1 MDKLLKQEKPETVI
15 IVILPSFLTYP
26 LLKLD
31 SREHGFLGMFL
42 CVEET

>member
-15 IVILPSFLTYP
+15 IVILTSFLAHL

-31 SREHGFLGMFL
+31 SRKHSFLGMFL
-42 CVEET
+42 CVEEA